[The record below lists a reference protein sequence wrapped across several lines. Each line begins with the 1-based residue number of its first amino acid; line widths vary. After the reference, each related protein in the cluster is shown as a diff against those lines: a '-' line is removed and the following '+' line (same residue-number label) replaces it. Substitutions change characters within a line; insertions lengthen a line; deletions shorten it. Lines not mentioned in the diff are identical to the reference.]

1 MTIKDTITMILLYSG
16 CKNMTEKSV
25 LAATTFKPDL
35 DAAVPKSI
43 RFIKTE
49 KEVKKIQSSVIRAE
63 KDLANTGIDAYEYSI
78 RKEDACRLA
87 LVSDKYEKEF
97 AVRLFTDEKT
107 YSKFKSNAK
116 ISSVAEINYKTAKI
130 MEYRAGESSVIRYAV
145 LAPKDIPFDVEEFMG
160 TKNNFTAVNSTA
172 FFAE

>member
-1 MTIKDTITMILLYSG
+1 MTIKDTITMILLYTG

-25 LAATTFKPDL
+25 LAAATFKPDL
-35 DAAVPKSI
+35 DTAAPKSI

-49 KEVKKIQSSVIRAE
+49 TEVKKIQSSVTRAE
-63 KDLANTGIDAYEYSI
+63 KNLSNTGIDVYEYSI
-78 RKEDACRLA
+78 RKEDAYRLA

-97 AVRLFTDEKT
+97 AVRLFTDERT
-107 YSKFKSNAK
+107 YSKFRSNAK
-116 ISSVAEINYKTAKI
+116 ISSVAEISYKTAKI

-145 LAPKDIPFDVEEFMG
+145 LAPRDIQFDVEEFVE
-160 TKNNFTAVNSTA
+160 TKNNFTAVDSTA